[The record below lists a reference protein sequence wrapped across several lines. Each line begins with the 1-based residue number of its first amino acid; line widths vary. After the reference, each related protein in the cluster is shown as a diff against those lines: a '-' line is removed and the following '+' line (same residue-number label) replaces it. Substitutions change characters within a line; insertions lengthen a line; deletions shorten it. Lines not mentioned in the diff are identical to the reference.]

1 VLRTVKR
8 IGRLVDPQGRAV
20 GVVPIAI
27 WEDAP
32 VDLTIP
38 APAVLTDEGS

>member
-8 IGRLVDPQGRAV
+8 IGRLVDSQGRAV

-27 WEDAP
+27 WEDS
-32 VDLTIP
+32 P
-38 APAVLTDEGS
+38 ADPPAFLADEAL